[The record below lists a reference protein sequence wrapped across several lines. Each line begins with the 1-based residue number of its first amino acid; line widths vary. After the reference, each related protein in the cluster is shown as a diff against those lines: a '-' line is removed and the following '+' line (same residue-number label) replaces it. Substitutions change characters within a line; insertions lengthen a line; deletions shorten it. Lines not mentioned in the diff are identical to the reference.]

1 MNNKVHIRINNSEFS
16 VDFRPLDY
24 ALMLQDNCLAQ
35 TANFISGI
43 VSEHLKKDGFIKGKG
58 IVELIE
64 TGVQIQVDTAYHKND
79 TDWAVVIKKDP
90 TIEVK
95 LELPLKKFEDFY
107 VDNMSDD
114 QRAIGLNGQA
124 IIGCQKRNK
133 DGKYKFEMYSI
144 PRKPLARTDYF
155 ALIEECF
162 ADECIMHHLH
172 SAIARILHSAA
183 DAGLR
188 YRVVGDDVRF
198 FLEKDDTNQA
208 PIKSFSLHEAMFD
221 KIPEDK
227 DLDDFL
233 ANDETV
239 AKVKQESSKTE
250 SADESTKESTEES
263 VSESQQFA
271 GQQPEEEP
279 QEATE
284 QPTETN
290 TVVAD
295 AASAGY

>member
-24 ALMLQDNCLAQ
+24 ALMLQDDCLAQ

-43 VSEHLKKDGFIKGKG
+43 VSEHLEKDGFIKGKG

-64 TGVQIQVDTAYHKND
+64 TGVQIQVDTAYHKGN

-114 QRAIGLNGQA
+114 QRIIGLNGQA

-133 DGKYKFEMYSI
+133 DGKYKFEMYTI
-144 PRKPLARTDYF
+144 PRKPLTKMDYVAF
-155 ALIEECF
+155 L
-162 ADECIMHHLH
+162 DECISDEQVMSRLH
-172 SAIARILHSAA
+172 AGFARVLHAA
-183 DAGLR
+183 AESGLR

-198 FLEKDDTNQA
+198 FLEKDDTDQA
-208 PIKSFSLHEAMFD
+208 PIKSFSLHDAMYGD
-221 KIPEDK
+221 IPENK
-227 DLDDFL
+227 ELDDFL
-233 ANDETV
+233 AEGTDAEN
-239 AKVKQESSKTE
+239 KESE
-250 SADESTKESTEES
+250 SAEPEPTTPTEEPVETS
-263 VSESQQFA
+263 PDA
-271 GQQPEEEP
+271 TQQPEEPQAEEP
-279 QEATE
+279 QEATTVE
-284 QPTETN
+284 P
-290 TVVAD
+290 VVAD

>member
-1 MNNKVHIRINNSEFS
+1 MNNKVHIRINDSEFS

-24 ALMLQDNCLAQ
+24 ALMLQDDCLAQ

-43 VSEHLKKDGFIKGKG
+43 VSEHLEKDGFIKGKG

-64 TGVQIQVDTAYHKND
+64 TGVQIQVDTAYHKGN

-114 QRAIGLNGQA
+114 RRAIGLNGQA

-144 PRKPLARTDYF
+144 PRKPLAKMDYVAF
-155 ALIEECF
+155 L
-162 ADECIMHHLH
+162 DECITDEQVLTRFH
-172 SAIARILHSAA
+172 AGFARVFHAA
-183 DAGLR
+183 AKSGLR
-188 YRVVGDDVRF
+188 YSVVGDDVRF
-198 FLEKDDTNQA
+198 FLEKDDTDQA
-208 PIKSFSLHEAMFD
+208 PIKSFTLHDAMFGE
-221 KIPEDK
+221 IPEDK
-227 DLDDFL
+227 DLDDYI
-233 ANDETV
+233 ANGTDAEN
-239 AKVKQESSKTE
+239 KESEPAKTE
-250 SADESTKESTEES
+250 STMSAEEPVEASPEATKKPEEP
-263 VSESQQFA
+263 QA
-271 GQQPEEEP
+271 EEP
-279 QEATE
+279 QEATADD
-284 QPTETN
+284 

-295 AASAGY
+295 AVAAGY

>member
-43 VSEHLKKDGFIKGKG
+43 VSEHLEKDGFIKGKG

-144 PRKPLARTDYF
+144 PRKPLAKMDYVAF
-155 ALIEECF
+155 L
-162 ADECIMHHLH
+162 DECISDEQVMSRLH
-172 SAIARILHSAA
+172 AGFARVLHAA
-183 DAGLR
+183 AESGLR

-198 FLEKDDTNQA
+198 FLEKDDTDQA
-208 PIKSFSLHEAMFD
+208 PIKSFSLHDAMYGE
-221 KIPEDK
+221 IPENK
-227 DLDDFL
+227 ELDDFL
-233 ANDETV
+233 ANGTDTENEKSEPTET
-239 AKVKQESSKTE
+239 EPT
-250 SADESTKESTEES
+250 TSTEEPVETS
-263 VSESQQFA
+263 PDATQQSEEPQA
-271 GQQPEEEP
+271 EEP
-279 QEATE
+279 QEATTAD
-284 QPTETN
+284 P
-290 TVVAD
+290 VVAD

>member
-1 MNNKVHIRINNSEFS
+1 MNNKVHIRINDSEFS

-43 VSEHLKKDGFIKGKG
+43 VSEHLEKDGFIKGKG

-144 PRKPLARTDYF
+144 PRKPLSKIDYV
-155 ALIEECF
+155 AYL
-162 ADECIMHHLH
+162 DECISDEVVMSRLH
-172 SAIARILHSAA
+172 AGFARVLHAA
-183 DAGLR
+183 AESGLR

-198 FLEKDDTNQA
+198 FLEKDDTDQA
-208 PIKSFSLHEAMFD
+208 PIKSFSLHDAMYGE
-221 KIPEDK
+221 IPENK
-227 DLDDFL
+227 ELDDFL
-233 ANDETV
+233 ANGTDAENEKSEPAETEPT
-239 AKVKQESSKTE
+239 A
-250 SADESTKESTEES
+250 STEEPAETS
-263 VSESQQFA
+263 PDA
-271 GQQPEEEP
+271 TQQPEESQAEEP
-279 QEATE
+279 QEATAAD
-284 QPTETN
+284 